1 MSEYLTITREIIA
14 HANTVENSLPI
25 RNDSCRSKFFFHPNI
40 TSKVCL
46 FFHGFTAAPY
56 QFEPLAEV
64 LFKAGYNVLIPLL
77 PGHGIAGDWDRDNP
91 PPLPV
96 HRKVY
101 ERFALSWLEVAKK
114 LGNEVIVGG
123 LSGGATLAA
132 WLAIERRQEI
142 KKALLFACYLSS
154 NKFIL
159 DLFVKILPVYFEWQN
174 KDNRE
179 PIGYP
184 GFRIPELRVF
194 LDMGKEILDRVQ
206 NEDTAPMLLIYS
218 ESDEGVDQ
226 NELKFLFK
234 ATVRQ
239 EPKCWQYVFDKIFE
253 VPHTMMTIKEGN
265 QYEGLLVAIA
275 HAYIDSDITW
285 DELREIGYEILQGNS
300 FNTAVDSL
308 NLTGKVSSN
317 IAILLTAME
326 NKTIIDGW

>member
-1 MSEYLTITREIIA
+1 MSEYLTITSEIIT
-14 HANTVENSLPI
+14 HTNSIENSLPI
-25 RNDSCRSKFFFHPNI
+25 RNDSCRSKFFFHSNI

-77 PGHGIAGDWDRDNP
+77 PGHGIAGDWHRDNP
-91 PPLPV
+91 PPLPSE
-96 HRKVY
+96 REIY
-101 ERFALSWLEVAKK
+101 EKFALSWLDVAKK

-142 KKALLFACYLSS
+142 EKALLFACYLSS

-159 DLFVKILPVYFEWQN
+159 DFFVKIMPVYFEWQK
-174 KDNRE
+174 KDDRE

-184 GFRIPELRVF
+184 GFRIPNLRIF

-206 NEDTAPMLLIYS
+206 NQDTAPMFLIYS

-234 ATVRQ
+234 ATVRK
-239 EPKCWQYVFDKIFE
+239 EPKCWQYIFDKIFE
-253 VPHTMMTIKEGN
+253 IPHTMMTAQEGN
-265 QYEGLLVAIA
+265 QYENLLVAIA
-275 HAYIDSDITW
+275 QAYIDSDITW

-300 FNTAVDSL
+300 FDAAVDSL

-317 IAILLTAME
+317 VAILLTAME
-326 NKTIIDGW
+326 NKTIIDG